1 MSLADELLAD
11 LEALD
16 SGDETLDVVDEAAE
30 GGLGNADDG
39 DAAMEVDLDDGM
51 HGSIS
56 EIAKLSTSEQLT
68 RIISSIDKFTEDRE
82 SQPQVMGPIEENPEY
97 KLIVEGNNLT
107 QEIDSELG
115 VIHKFVRDNYAK
127 RFPELEQLVLHPLDY
142 IRTVKVMQ
150 NQMDC
155 THLDLSETIAPATIM
170 VVSVT
175 ASTTQGK
182 QLSEEELKR
191 VLEACDMGLA
201 LNDAKNKIFDYVESR
216 MFFLAPNVTHICGA
230 NTAAKMLGVAG
241 GLTNLSK
248 MPACNIQLL
257 GSAKRS
263 LAGFSAAAMLPH
275 TGFVYYCEIVQ
286 KQPPEYRKKAA
297 RLVAAKVALAARV
310 DSYHEERSKGAT
322 LAISLRADIL
332 KKLSKAQEPPPA
344 KIPKALPR
352 PDMDAKKKRGGKR
365 VRKMKERF
373 STSEIRKAANRMGF
387 ADIEEDVLQDEM
399 GFSLGQLGKA
409 SGHFRMPDTQ
419 RKKGGTISKKMRQR
433 LAQQQAA
440 SRGGAMSSI
449 RGLTSASA
457 GTASVAF
464 TPVQGLEIIRGAQAA
479 TKSNSANDKYF
490 ADTKGF
496 ASVTKKV

>member
-286 KQPPEYRKKAA
+286 KQPPVSGACVVPAGFQEAQGCLPNPSVLTCIRWVMCVCTGVSQESRSSGRCQSGACCP
-297 RLVAAKVALAARV
+297 RGLV
-310 DSYHEERSKGAT
+310 
-322 LAISLRADIL
+322 
-332 KKLSKAQEPPPA
+332 
-344 KIPKALPR
+344 PR
-352 PDMDAKKKRGGKR
+352 R
-365 VRKMKERF
+365 
-373 STSEIRKAANRMGF
+373 
-387 ADIEEDVLQDEM
+387 
-399 GFSLGQLGKA
+399 
-409 SGHFRMPDTQ
+409 
-419 RKKGGTISKKMRQR
+419 
-433 LAQQQAA
+433 AQQGRNI
-440 SRGGAMSSI
+440 SH
-449 RGLTSASA
+449 
-457 GTASVAF
+457 F
-464 TPVQGLEIIRGAQAA
+464 A
-479 TKSNSANDKYF
+479 T
-490 ADTKGF
+490 G
-496 ASVTKKV
+496 